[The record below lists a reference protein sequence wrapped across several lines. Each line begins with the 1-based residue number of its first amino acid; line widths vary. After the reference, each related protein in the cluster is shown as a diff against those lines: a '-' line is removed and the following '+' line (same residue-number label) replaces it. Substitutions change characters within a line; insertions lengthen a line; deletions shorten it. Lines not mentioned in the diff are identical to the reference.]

1 MKSQIRPDFACN
13 SLNWFDW
20 RVPGEENAEVPYRSF
35 EDSTVLEYFS

>member
-20 RVPGEENAEVPYRSF
+20 RVAVEDNVAVKYQSV
-35 EDSTVLEYFS
+35 EDSPVAE